1 MKRWTTDGDGR
12 VRPGHDDGKKALP
25 RDRLTRRSML
35 VAGLGLATASASSPG
50 RADDQPPNPNKIPQA
65 DAQYQPTPKGMFSC
79 AVCTFFIKP
88 RSCKV
93 VAGDISPS
101 GWCKL
106 FDLPD

>member
-1 MKRWTTDGDGR
+1 
-12 VRPGHDDGKKALP
+12 
-25 RDRLTRRSML
+25 LTRRGPTRRRL
-35 VAGLGLATASASSPG
+35 LAAGLGLAAAPALAEEPT
-50 RADDQPPNPNKIPQA
+50 QIPQEE
-65 DAQYQPTPKGMFSC
+65 AQYRATPNGMFSC